1 MSFQRDRE
9 GRAFGPTRGAALSEA
24 LAKAIGVLDIA
35 PHQTATRELVAQ
47 LIVQAALE
55 DDRLDAVG
63 LCRKAVAAFRRSTA
77 ALSK

>member
-1 MSFQRDRE
+1 MSFQRDGE
-9 GRAFGPTRGAALSEA
+9 GRAFGPTGGAALSEA
-24 LAKAIGVLDIA
+24 LANAIRVLDVA
-35 PHQTATRELVAQ
+35 PDQTATRELVAQ

>member
-9 GRAFGPTRGAALSEA
+9 GRASGPTGGAALSEA
-24 LAKAIGVLDIA
+24 LANAIGVLDIA
-35 PHQTATRELVAQ
+35 PDQTATRELVAQ

-55 DDRLDAVG
+55 DDRLDAAG

-77 ALSK
+77 VLSK